1 MSEALTVMYLAFAV
15 AAGIVAGTGAAEARS
30 RGVSWSKVIVGWV
43 VFGVVMFLL
52 AVGAARIGGAV

>member
-1 MSEALTVMYLAFAV
+1 MVMYLAFAA

-52 AVGAARIGGAV
+52 AFGATRTGGAT